1 MPHLSPSNHRGR
13 SPSSNGCN
21 NGDLSLIYN
30 VKRTQEG
37 GRSLPRPAGKTY
49 QRSSGTATPSGWQQG
64 GRSRSSETNGG
75 RQLIMS
81 RSATHNYAASTA
93 SSRSHQLQLQQ
104 QQQQQQHPRQQQ
116 HSRSLS
122 RSHEERALRSTS
134 SRQSL
139 TSSKNSLNQSSQP
152 APYNT
157 NPVIQSSLTNSITS
171 SSGSKNALAA
181 SITQQVKKFFYV
193 IKITEKN
200 EKLNL
205 FDTKTTAVVI

>member
-37 GRSLPRPAGKTY
+37 GRSLPRPARKTY
-49 QRSSGTATPSGWQQG
+49 QRSSGTATPSGWQG

-104 QQQQQQHPRQQQ
+104 QQQQQQQQQHPRQQ

-152 APYNT
+152 PPYNT

-181 SITQQVKKFFYV
+181 SITQQVKKFFM
-193 IKITEKN
+193 
-200 EKLNL
+200 L
-205 FDTKTTAVVI
+205 